1 MNPKIDQIHVM
12 IKLTFHKNANT
23 NKLLLNAVLSGA
35 LGFPK
40 DTPFKNELMDFNFM
54 GIIKLKCAND
64 HIHV

>member
-40 DTPFKNELMDFNFM
+40 DTPFKNELMDY
-54 GIIKLKCAND
+54 GD
-64 HIHV
+64 Y